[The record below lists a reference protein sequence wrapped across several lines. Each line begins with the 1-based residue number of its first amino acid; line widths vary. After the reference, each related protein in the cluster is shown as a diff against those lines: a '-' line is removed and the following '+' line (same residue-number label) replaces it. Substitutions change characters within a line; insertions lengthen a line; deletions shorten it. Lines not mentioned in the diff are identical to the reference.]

1 MENKISKNKAF
12 LAALI
17 SSAITG
23 TVVFSLCNKH
33 FSDLKEKENT
43 IQEIFE
49 VKDYIDEFFY
59 DDIDDETL
67 ITSALKGL
75 VGGLDDNYAAYMT
88 PEEYEQSIINVQGS
102 LTGIGISVIQ
112 NDEKKVEIV
121 SITENSPASKYD
133 IQSGDILTAING
145 IDAENIEYD
154 NLVNLVRGKEGTDV
168 TITLDRNGKKL
179 EYTITREKIDTIT
192 VNYEMLENNIA
203 YIKITGF
210 KETTVEQ
217 YEEALDNALKDNA
230 KGIIFDLR
238 DNGGGLLTSCS
249 SCLDPLLPKGVVAT
263 ANFKNGKTEVICE
276 SDAEELDL
284 PMAVLVNENTASAA
298 ELFASA
304 LRDFDKAKLVGK
316 KTFGKGIMQNTVEL
330 KNGGGLKI
338 TVATYKTAKSECYH
352 KIGLLP
358 DYEVDLPEDTDI
370 SKADPEKDAQL
381 QKAIE
386 ILK

>member
-1 MENKISKNKAF
+1 MENKISTTKAF

-23 TVVFSLCNKH
+23 TVIFGLCNEH

-49 VKDYIDEFFY
+49 VKDYIDELFY

-75 VGGLDDNYAAYMT
+75 VSGLDDNYAAYMT
-88 PEEYEQSIINVQGS
+88 PEEYEQSVINVQGS

-133 IQSGDILTAING
+133 IKSGDILTAIDG

-179 EYTITREKIDTIT
+179 EHTITREKIDTIT
-192 VNYEMLENNIA
+192 VTYEMLENNIA

-230 KGIIFDLR
+230 QGIIFDLR

-263 ANFKNGKTEVICE
+263 ANYKNGKTEVICE

-316 KTFGKGIMQNTVEL
+316 NTFGKGIMQNTVKL

-352 KIGLLP
+352 KIGLAP
-358 DYEVDLPEDTDI
+358 DYEIDIPEDIDI
-370 SKADPEKDAQL
+370 SKANPEKDTQL
-381 QKAIE
+381 QKAID

>member
-23 TVVFSLCNKH
+23 AVVLGLCNKH
-33 FSDLKEKENT
+33 FSDLKEKEST
-43 IQEIFE
+43 IKEFFE

-59 DDIDDETL
+59 DDINDETL

-75 VGGLDDNYAAYMT
+75 VSGLDDNYAAYMT

-102 LTGIGISVIQ
+102 LTGIGISVTQ

-121 SITENSPASKYD
+121 DVTENSPASKYD
-133 IQSGDILTAING
+133 IQSGDILTAIDG
-145 IDAENIEYD
+145 IDAENIEYN
-154 NLVNLVRGKEGTDV
+154 NLVNLVRGKEGTNV

-179 EYTITREKIDTIT
+179 EYTITREKIETQT
-192 VNYEMLENNIA
+192 VTYEMLENNIA

-217 YEEALDNALKDNA
+217 YENALDNALKNNA
-230 KGIIFDLR
+230 RGIIFDLR

-316 KTFGKGIMQNTVEL
+316 NTFGKGIMQNTVKL

-352 KIGLLP
+352 KIGLAP
-358 DYEVDLPEDTDI
+358 DYEIDIPENTDI
-370 SKADPEKDAQL
+370 STVNPEKDTQL
-381 QKAIE
+381 KKAIE